1 MVLTI
6 MALNKLR
13 QQNFTKR
20 SRKNQEIWQRGLA
33 SSNKRISVWKKKELV
48 REVVARQELRRGQLG
63 CLRK

>member
-48 REVVARQELRRGQLG
+48 REVVARQELRRGQSG
-63 CLRK
+63 CLRN